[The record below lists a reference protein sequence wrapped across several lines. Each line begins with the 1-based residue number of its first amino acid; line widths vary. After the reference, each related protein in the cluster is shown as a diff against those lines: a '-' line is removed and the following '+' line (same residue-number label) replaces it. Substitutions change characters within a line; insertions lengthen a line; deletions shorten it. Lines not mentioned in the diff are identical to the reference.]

1 MHRYYNAARHDV
13 LRTGPNGNK
22 RVFTLR
28 VELDDRDEIA
38 LILRDIAD
46 RLETREHMGQFQT
59 VFDRDRADVG
69 RFAHKERSYFANGH
83 PYA

>member
-1 MHRYYNAARHDV
+1 MTA
-13 LRTGPNGNK
+13 TGPNGNK

-38 LILRDIAD
+38 RILRDIAD
-46 RLETREHMGQFQT
+46 RLETREYMGDFQT
-59 VFDRDRADVG
+59 IVSGDSRSGADVG
-69 RFAHKERSYFANGH
+69 RFAHKERSYFANER